1 MLMKASNHE
10 SPMAALTRC
19 YRITAVLAIIGFGIC
34 VRVLL
39 YVENKPSAWLHFY
52 ACGAVVS

>member
-1 MLMKASNHE
+1 
-10 SPMAALTRC
+10 MAALTRC

-39 YVENKPSAWLHFY
+39 YVEDKPSAWLHFY
-52 ACGAVVS
+52 ACRAVVS